1 MIDKDLKT
9 LEAFP
14 NLTALY
20 DRVRALPQ
28 IDAWIQKWADL
39 YPNQLCDYLF
49 ETSQKF
55 NQFYE
60 QCSVKNAETD
70 ELRASRAALCA
81 VTANLLQV
89 ALGLLGIGVVDR
101 I

>member
-1 MIDKDLKT
+1 MTWADVAFFNRANAMIDKDLKT

-39 YPNQLCDYLF
+39 YPNQL
-49 ETSQKF
+49 
-55 NQFYE
+55 
-60 QCSVKNAETD
+60 
-70 ELRASRAALCA
+70 
-81 VTANLLQV
+81 
-89 ALGLLGIGVVDR
+89 
-101 I
+101 